1 MMQLNSNTAVMYKMS
16 EYENVE
22 FWKAKKFSQ
31 KQPGFVLFCFFLF
44 PFSYFDL
51 RTLWNKRKIFCKQSM
66 QSYETKPPFAFTQSE
81 TLWFFMKQQQNMLLK
96 FLNQ

>member
-1 MMQLNSNTAVMYKMS
+1 
-16 EYENVE
+16 
-22 FWKAKKFSQ
+22 
-31 KQPGFVLFCFFLF
+31 
-44 PFSYFDL
+44 
-51 RTLWNKRKIFCKQSM
+51 M

>member
-22 FWKAKKFSQ
+22 FWKAMKFSQ